1 MRIFPS
7 IKCLENNLKRA
18 SLNGTMFVLLNQK
31 FKEIEMT
38 LVPIIYTSLIIFSS
52 LLFFVIIISYIAY
65 KTSSK
70 NRRNLLLERIA
81 MSKSET
87 IAIQTPVSDAIRK
100 MNDYHIQS
108 VNVIKSNDQV
118 RSDESKVINSKT
130 IAIKKK
136 SSLTEKERNNIS
148 RYNGKPS
155 LRSTRLKIMNE
166 SKKFRTSI
174 NENELERNHTHE
186 IMIESNVLNYY
197 DNTPENDYVRMDT
210 QLIRKAQ

>member
-87 IAIQTPVSDAIRK
+87 IAIQTPVSDAKRK

-108 VNVIKSNDQV
+108 VTVIKSNDQV

-155 LRSTRLKIMNE
+155 LRSTRLEIMNE
-166 SKKFRTSI
+166 SKKFRASI
-174 NENELERNHTHE
+174 NENEIERNHTHE